1 MTPLFTDATYAVEC
15 LPDPQT
21 RDLAQ
26 QAVSQLKKLPDYL
39 SEFKSQIEQSQT
51 LAACLAIPTTE
62 LENAYEQSW
71 VLFRQR
77 DFLSALPLAL
87 YCSTFQSTEPRY
99 ALLTA
104 SCLQRLQRHEEAAK
118 FYKTVLQLDESHIAA
133 AYRLGECLLDLG
145 DKEAAS
151 QLFEWTIKLSRGNF
165 EHRQFQDWAMQRLAN
180 IH

>member
-1 MTPLFTDATYAVEC
+1 MTPLFTDAKYAVER
-15 LPDPQT
+15 LPDPQIH
-21 RDLAQ
+21 DLAQ

-39 SEFKSQIEQSQT
+39 SEFKSQIEQNQT
-51 LAACLAIPTTE
+51 LADCLAISTTE

-71 VLFRQR
+71 ALFRQR
-77 DFLSALPLAL
+77 EFLSAFPLAL

-99 ALLTA
+99 AFLAA
-104 SCLQRLQRHEEAAK
+104 SCLQRLQRPEEASK

-151 QLFEWTIKLSRGNF
+151 QLFEWTLTLSRGNF
-165 EHRQFQDWAMQRLAN
+165 EHRQFQDWAMQRLAR

>member
-1 MTPLFTDATYAVEC
+1 MPLLFTDATYAVER
-15 LPDPQT
+15 LPDPQI

-39 SEFKSQIEQSQT
+39 SKFKSQLEQNQT
-51 LAACLAIPTTE
+51 LADCLAISIAE

-77 DFLSALPLAL
+77 EFLSALPLAL

-99 ALLTA
+99 AFLTA
-104 SCLQRLQRHEEAAK
+104 SCLQRLRRSEEAAK
-118 FYKTVLQLDESHIAA
+118 FYKTVLQLDETHIAA
-133 AYRLGECLLDLG
+133 AYRLGECLLELG
-145 DKEAAS
+145 DKQDAAH
-151 QLFEWTIKLSRGNF
+151 LFEWTLTLSRGNF
-165 EHRQFQDWAMQRLAN
+165 EHRQFQDWAMQRLAR

>member
-1 MTPLFTDATYAVEC
+1 MTPLLFEATSAITHIA
-15 LPDPQT
+15 DPQI

-26 QAVSQLKKLPDYL
+26 QATRQLEKLPDYL
-39 SEFKSQIEQSQT
+39 SAFTSQMEQNQT
-51 LAACLAIPTTE
+51 LAECLAISTDE
-62 LENAYEQSW
+62 LENVYEQSW

-87 YCSTFQSTEPRY
+87 YCSIFQSTEPRY
-99 ALLTA
+99 AFVTA
-104 SCLQRLQRHEEAAK
+104 SCLQRLRLPEEASK
-118 FYKTVLQLDESHIAA
+118 FYKTVLQLDETHIPA

-151 QLFEWTIKLSRGNF
+151 QLFEWTLTLSRGNF
-165 EHRQFQDWAMQRLAN
+165 ENRQFQDWAMQRLAS

>member
-1 MTPLFTDATYAVEC
+1 MTPLFTDATYAVAR
-15 LPDPQT
+15 LPDPEI

-26 QAVSQLKKLPDYL
+26 QVLSQLEKLPDYL
-39 SEFKSQIEQSQT
+39 SKFKSQIEQSQT
-51 LAACLAIPTTE
+51 LADCLAISATE

-77 DFLSALPLAL
+77 EFLSALPLAL

-99 ALLTA
+99 AFVAA
-104 SCLQRLQRHEEAAK
+104 SCLHRLRLPEEAAK
-118 FYKTVLQLDESHIAA
+118 LYKTVLQLDETYIAA

-151 QLFEWTIKLSRGNF
+151 QLFEWTLTLSRGNF
-165 EHRQFQDWAMQRLAN
+165 EHRQFQDWAMQRLAR
-180 IH
+180 IY

>member
-1 MTPLFTDATYAVEC
+1 MTPLFTDATYAVER
-15 LPDPQT
+15 LPDPQL

-26 QAVSQLKKLPDYL
+26 MAVRQLEKVPDYL
-39 SEFKSQIEQSQT
+39 SEYKSQIEQNQT
-51 LAACLAIPTTE
+51 LADCLAISNAE

-71 VLFRQR
+71 VLFRQQE
-77 DFLSALPLAL
+77 FLSALPLAL

-99 ALLTA
+99 AFLTA
-104 SCLQRLQRHEEAAK
+104 SCLQRLQRPEEASK
-118 FYKTVLQLDESHIAA
+118 FYKTVLQLDDSHIAA

-151 QLFEWTIKLSRGNF
+151 QLFEWTITLARGNF
-165 EHRQFQDWAMQRLAN
+165 EHRQFQDWAMQRLAR

>member
-1 MTPLFTDATYAVEC
+1 MTPLFTDATYAVER
-15 LPDPQT
+15 LPDPHI

-51 LAACLAIPTTE
+51 LAACLAISKAE
-62 LENAYEQSW
+62 LENVYEESW

-87 YCSTFQSTEPRY
+87 YCSTFQSTESRY
-99 ALLTA
+99 AFLTA
-104 SCLQRLQRHEEAAK
+104 SCLQRLRRPEEAVK
-118 FYKTVLQLDESHIAA
+118 FYKTVLQLNETHIAA
-133 AYRLGECLLDLG
+133 AYRLGECLLELG
-145 DKEAAS
+145 DKEDAS
-151 QLFEWTIKLSRGNF
+151 HLFEWTITLSRGNF
-165 EHRQFQDWAMQRLAN
+165 EHRQFQDWAMQRLAR